1 MKQPDTSDQTEPVT
15 QTPDSQSQK
24 SEHPDYVTMTG
35 GLRGTFAVLMTWN
48 AEGGYYEPRQTGFL
62 TGDAARKEAADPADP
77 GAVTGVIDRIAAEV
91 GPPGVLVNTVGTFRL
106 GDALATTPETLTLML
121 DVNLGPALWLSQAVA
136 PHMRQRG
143 SGAIVHVTARPGL
156 EPASGMAAYSVS
168 KAALVHLT
176 RTLDLELRP
185 YGIRVNAVAPQL
197 IDTAS
202 NRASFPAELIAHA
215 VAPEAIAEVIAF
227 LVSEAAAPVSG
238 AILPAYGA

>member
-1 MKQPDTSDQTEPVT
+1 M
-15 QTPDSQSQK
+15 SQATVAVVAGAGGALGHATTAALAASGLAVVALDR
-24 SEHPDYVTMTG
+24 SEHAMSDLHDV
-35 GLRGTFAVLMTWN
+35 VH
-48 AEGGYYEPRQTGFL
+48 
-62 TGDAARKEAADPADP
+62 KEAGDPADP
-77 GAVTGVIDRIAAEV
+77 GAVTRLIDRIAAEV
-91 GPPGVLVNTVGTFRL
+91 GPLGVLVNTVGAFRL
-106 GDALATTPETLTLML
+106 GDALDTAPETLRLML

-197 IDTAS
+197 MDTAS
-202 NRASFPAELIAHA
+202 NRATFPPDLIAHA
-215 VAPEAIAEVIAF
+215 VAPEKIAEVIAF